1 MITYQ
6 TDRHSSTI
14 NSSGHS
20 GCSFNSCHCP
30 LIENDDGD
38 DDDGGNGVILVLEEE
53 QWQGK

>member
-20 GCSFNSCHCP
+20 GCNFSSCHRP
-30 LIENDDGD
+30 LIENDDDGD
-38 DDDGGNGVILVLEEE
+38 DDDDGNGVILVLD
-53 QWQGK
+53 GR